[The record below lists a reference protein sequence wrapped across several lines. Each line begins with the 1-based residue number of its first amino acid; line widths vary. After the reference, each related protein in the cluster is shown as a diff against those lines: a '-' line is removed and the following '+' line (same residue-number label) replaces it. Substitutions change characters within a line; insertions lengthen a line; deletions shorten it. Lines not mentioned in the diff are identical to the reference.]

1 VKLAL
6 VAPAAILTDAGT
18 VTALLLLVRLTVV
31 ALVAADVSVTV
42 HASVPA
48 PVSDPLLQETPL
60 SVAGACPVPLRLIVA
75 AAALLLIATDPVTAP
90 AVVGSKLIVSVA
102 ACPAFSVIGKLLPG
116 SENPVPVT
124 DTPLMV
130 TAAVPEEVTVT
141 VLVVAVFSGS
151 VPNATLVALSF
162 IAGVPDALSCKANVF
177 DTPPAVAVSVAVCA
191 VLTAEAVAVNAALE
205 APAATVTEA
214 GTVTALLLLARLTV
228 TALAAATVRVTVQ
241 ASVPAP
247 VSVPL
252 LQETALNAAAACPV
266 PLSAI
271 VAVLD
276 ALLLIVTVPLTAPV
290 AVGSKPIVSV
300 AVWFGFR
307 VIGKLLPGSENPV
320 PVTDT
325 PLMVTAAVPEE
336 VTVTVLVVAVFS
348 GSVPNA
354 TLVAL
359 SFIAGVPDGFSCNVY
374 VSDTL
379 SDIAVRVTVC
389 AAVTPDTFAVNAPLC
404 SFADMYKS
412 AGTFTAVLLLVSVT
426 FRLLFVLRL
435 IVTVQVSVP
444 DPLNELVL
452 QDNPVSCAAP
462 KEASGKQPNIRP
474 SNPARHSLSGEDA
487 PRAQLADSELEE
499 NVSSAP

>member
-162 IAGVPDALSCKANVF
+162 IAGVPD
-177 DTPPAVAVSVAVCA
+177 
-191 VLTAEAVAVNAALE
+191 
-205 APAATVTEA
+205 
-214 GTVTALLLLARLTV
+214 
-228 TALAAATVRVTVQ
+228 
-241 ASVPAP
+241 
-247 VSVPL
+247 
-252 LQETALNAAAACPV
+252 
-266 PLSAI
+266 
-271 VAVLD
+271 
-276 ALLLIVTVPLTAPV
+276 
-290 AVGSKPIVSV
+290 
-300 AVWFGFR
+300 
-307 VIGKLLPGSENPV
+307 
-320 PVTDT
+320 
-325 PLMVTAAVPEE
+325 
-336 VTVTVLVVAVFS
+336 
-348 GSVPNA
+348 
-354 TLVAL
+354 
-359 SFIAGVPDGFSCNVY
+359 GFSCNVY

-426 FRLLFVLRL
+426 FRLLFTLRL